1 MHPTL
6 FTFSKL
12 TSLIFRLFEIISLAK
27 MGHEIKRTGHFRGQ
41 WVKKV
46 HISLNLD
53 PLLQRLAQLTTHWQT
68 VFDLAVLYDS
78 LHSTLL
84 LLRILLHVLTF
95 EARLLIH
102 MDHNVAI
109 VVQVSLGILLLLHA
123 ALHAMHVSHYSFLDF
138 WLKLKLTI

>member
-1 MHPTL
+1 MGVL
-6 FTFSKL
+6 L
-12 TSLIFRLFEIISLAK
+12 RSLAYAHK
-27 MGHEIKRTGHFRGQ
+27 ILSAS
-41 WVKKV
+41 WP
-46 HISLNLD
+46 ILN
-53 PLLQRLAQLTTHWQT
+53 
-68 VFDLAVLYDS
+68 DS

-123 ALHAMHVSHYSFLDF
+123 ALHAMHVSHYSFFDF
-138 WLKLKLTI
+138 RLKLKLTI